1 MKRSS
6 LFVFVLSLLTAAN
19 AQTPQQSPT
28 PSSATSDDV
37 VRIST
42 NLIQL
47 DVTVTGKSGK
57 PISDLSR
64 DEIKIWACCRCR
76 ALLNCCATRSVR
88 GLQCRA
94 RSDDPPWSRSNQVLP
109 SKVVVDLAFSL
120 HLHELFPSDLR
131 HAATKF
137 SGKDFQGHAQSLPY
151 QTAVLAN

>member
-64 DEIKIWACCRCR
+64 DEIKIYENGKLQKISSLSFVPGSKPPPDNEIAEKSSSPNP
-76 ALLNCCATRSVR
+76 LLPPTTSILPAQVR
-88 GLQCRA
+88 RTIA
-94 RSDDPPWSRSNQVLP
+94 I
-109 SKVVVDLAFSL
+109 VVDDGHLSWSSAF
-120 HLHELFPSDLR
+120 FVKKALR
-131 HAATKF
+131 KYVII
-137 SGKDFQGHAQSLPY
+137 L
-151 QTAVLAN
+151 

>member
-1 MKRSS
+1 
-6 LFVFVLSLLTAAN
+6 LLTAAN

-64 DEIKIWACCRCR
+64 DEIKIYE
-76 ALLNCCATRSVR
+76 N
-88 GLQCRA
+88 GKLQKI
-94 RSDDPPWSRSNQVLP
+94 SSLSFVPGSKPPPDNEI
-109 SKVVVDLAFSL
+109 A
-120 HLHELFPSDLR
+120 
-131 HAATKF
+131 
-137 SGKDFQGHAQSLPY
+137 
-151 QTAVLAN
+151 

>member
-47 DVTVTGKSGK
+47 DVTVTGNRVVGSVFIAFG
-57 PISDLSR
+57 
-64 DEIKIWACCRCR
+64 A
-76 ALLNCCATRSVR
+76 ALLT
-88 GLQCRA
+88 
-94 RSDDPPWSRSNQVLP
+94 
-109 SKVVVDLAFSL
+109 
-120 HLHELFPSDLR
+120 LR
-131 HAATKF
+131 RPL
-137 SGKDFQGHAQSLPY
+137 S
-151 QTAVLAN
+151 